1 MKVLSKIPYKYT
13 KKECKELLNSLTVLI
28 DTREQK
34 ADHITSYFDDKKIP
48 HKSKAL
54 KYGDYSFLLPENP
67 GAGIARDIY
76 FNNEIVVERKRS
88 LNELSNNF
96 THDRTQFENE
106 LIRSS
111 NGKMI
116 LLIENVKG
124 YQNIIKHNYRTDY
137 KPKSFIGTLHSFK
150 HRYDMEV
157 MFIDPAYSG
166 NYIYWTFYYY
176 LREYLK

>member
-1 MKVLSKIPYKYT
+1 MLKTLPYHYSDSEL
-13 KKECKELLNSLTVLI
+13 KKLLKSIIILI
-28 DTREQK
+28 DTRENK
-34 ADHITSYFDDKKIP
+34 TGHITDYFDKHGIPYKTKK
-48 HKSKAL
+48 L
-54 KYGDYSFLLPENP
+54 DYGDYSFYLPEQP
-67 GAGIARDIY
+67 ELGIQRDIY
-76 FNNEIVVERKRS
+76 FNDEIAVERKRS

-137 KPKSFIGTLHSFK
+137 KPKSYIGTLHTFR
-150 HRYDMEV
+150 HRYGMEV

-166 NYIYWTFYYY
+166 NFIYYTFYYY
-176 LREYLK
+176 LREMFR